1 MGKETFDAGSEL
13 LIDSIKGNNIES
25 KLDKRIKIAK
35 QRIADSIEDGINMR
49 KRASRQSRKYSR
61 LDEDKSDF
69 DRIFS
74 NNRTKRRTPKTK
86 MGKFSKIKRAKNA
99 RRTVFD

>member
-1 MGKETFDAGSEL
+1 M
-13 LIDSIKGNNIES
+13 IDSIKGNNIES

-49 KRASRQSRKYSR
+49 KKANRQSRKYSR
-61 LDEDKSDF
+61 LDEDTSDF

-74 NNRTKRRTPKTK
+74 NNRTNRRIPKTK
-86 MGKFSKIKRAKNA
+86 MGKFSKIKRVKNA

>member
-1 MGKETFDAGSEL
+1 M
-13 LIDSIKGNNIES
+13 IDSIKGNNIES

-49 KRASRQSRKYSR
+49 KKANRQSRKYSR
-61 LDEDKSDF
+61 LDEDTSDF

-74 NNRTKRRTPKTK
+74 NNRTKRRIPKTL
-86 MGKFSKIKRAKNA
+86 SLINI
-99 RRTVFD
+99 